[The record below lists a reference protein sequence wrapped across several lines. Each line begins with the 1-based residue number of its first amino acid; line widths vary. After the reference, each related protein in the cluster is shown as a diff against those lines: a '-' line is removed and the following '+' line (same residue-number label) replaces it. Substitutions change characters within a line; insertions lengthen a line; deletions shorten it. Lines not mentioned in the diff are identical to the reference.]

1 MISRPG
7 SPPRVRGKVAERRH
21 GYLFHGDH
29 PRVCGEKQILKII
42 AKGQQGSPPRV
53 RGKDASTG
61 LADIVVGITP
71 ACAGK
76 SRASTSS
83 SRTAGDH
90 PRVCGEKI
98 LEARHSP
105 IRTGSPPRVR
115 GKAGRCRCDRRGNGI
130 TPACA
135 GKSQPHYRFR
145 QCPRDHPRVCG
156 EKTSARILLITSAGS
171 PPRVRGKVSSRLFKM
186 PLTRI
191 TPACAGKSEF
201 DFSRQRWEQDHPRVC
216 GEKGNTVNKIVH
228 TVGSPP
234 RVRGKALLMV

>member
-1 MISRPG
+1 M
-7 SPPRVRGKVAERRH
+7 
-21 GYLFHGDH
+21 
-29 PRVCGEKQILKII
+29 CGEKCCSKLRTVLR
-42 AKGQQGSPPRV
+42 AGSPPRV

-191 TPACAGKSEF
+191 TPACAGK
-201 DFSRQRWEQDHPRVC
+201 RLQQM
-216 GEKGNTVNKIVH
+216 T
-228 TVGSPP
+228 
-234 RVRGKALLMV
+234 M